1 MNVTPQPDSAAKA
14 LAFLCLLLAG
24 WILVSGIV
32 GEFRQAPPA
41 PPVKPPQPVQQPHHS
56 QPPVRKGAVAL

>member
-24 WILVSGIV
+24 WILVSGVV
-32 GEFRQAPPA
+32 GEFRQASPT
-41 PPVKPPQPVQQPHHS
+41 PPVKPRPVQQPHRS
-56 QPPVRKGAVAL
+56 QPPVHKGATAL